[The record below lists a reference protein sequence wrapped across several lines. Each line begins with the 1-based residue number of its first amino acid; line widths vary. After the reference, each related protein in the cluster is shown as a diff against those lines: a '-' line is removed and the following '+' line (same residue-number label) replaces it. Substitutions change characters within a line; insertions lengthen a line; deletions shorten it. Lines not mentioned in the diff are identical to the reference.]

1 MYQNQSSTPPASTQ
15 EPRHL
20 DQKNPRRSKWSKAF
34 AVVLTVAVLLLGVVG
49 GTLAY
54 LTAQSDPAENVFNPS
69 HVTCEVKQSDDGYT
83 VENTGDIAAYIR
95 AKVVVTW
102 AESGETE
109 EDVTT
114 VYPGAPQYSV
124 SGTDW
129 EKGNDGF
136 YYYTKEVQVDNF
148 TTSLTVVNS
157 GVPEGYEARVE
168 IMADAIQSVGV
179 SSEGGTLTAVM
190 DAWGVDPTTLPAN
203 P

>member
-69 HVTCEVKQSDDGYT
+69 HVTCKVKQSDDGYT

-109 EDVTT
+109 EGVTT
-114 VYPGAPQYSV
+114 VCPQDPTYSAEGENWV
-124 SGTDW
+124 QYGD
-129 EKGNDGF
+129 F
-136 YYYTKEVQVDNF
+136 YYYTEEVPVDG
-148 TTSLTVVNS
+148 LTKALNVS
-157 GVPEGYEARVE
+157 STAPLGYEVRVE

-179 SSEGGTLTAVM
+179 SSEANNPTAVVE
-190 DAWGVDPTTLPAN
+190 AWGVDPTTLPAN